1 MNMSNPTRPV
11 TLAEALELGFKI
23 DKVTVHSNISA
34 EMEDRWLV
42 LLKGTPIS
50 SHRTSAD
57 ALGRVIELATPF

>member
-1 MNMSNPTRPV
+1 MNMNKTPQPV

-34 EMEDRWLV
+34 QMEDRWLV
-42 LLKGTPIS
+42 LLKGVPIS

>member
-1 MNMSNPTRPV
+1 MNMDNPTRPV

-34 EMEDRWLV
+34 QLENRWLV
-42 LLKGTPIS
+42 LLNDVPIS
-50 SHRTSAD
+50 SHRTSSD